1 MPNKKNLDTVKT
13 LKEKLA
19 EAKSVVIFDYSGT
32 SVKDQVDLR
41 RKIKDAGGEVLVTKN
56 TLIGIAIGKDEI
68 KDVLEG
74 MNAVVCAYEDEV
86 APIKALFEFHKEADK
101 LEIKKGLMAD
111 KVLSQAE
118 VEALSKLPSKAE
130 LIATLI
136 ARIKGPGQGL
146 VNVMTA
152 GTRDLI
158 SVLNNIAKK

>member
-1 MPNKKNLDTVKT
+1 MPNQQNLDTVKT
-13 LKEKLA
+13 LKDKLT

-32 SVKDQVDLR
+32 SVKEQVELR
-41 RKIKDAGGEVLVTKN
+41 QKVKEAGGEILVTKN

-68 KDVLEG
+68 KDILEG
-74 MNAVVCAYEDEV
+74 MNAVVFAYEDEV
-86 APIKALFEFHKEADK
+86 APIKALFEFHKETEK
-101 LEIKKGLMAD
+101 LEIKKGLMDD

-118 VEALSKLPSKAE
+118 VEALSKLPSKQE

-146 VNVMTA
+146 VNVFTA
-152 GTRDLI
+152 STRDLI